1 MFFLE
6 EVYHAR
12 VGRNSISFNM
22 KKLFLSLTACIFL
35 NACMESLAQSKLI
48 NYDESKVPSY
58 TLPDPLITEAGK
70 VVKNKRQWERVRR
83 PELLALFE
91 KEMFGKM
98 PGRPEALHF
107 KVLNEDNK
115 ALGGAATRKEVAVY
129 FDAAETSYMVMLMY
143 VPNDRKGPVPAFLG
157 INFKGNHATTDDP
170 GVSMPSPEQLAGY
183 GEPYK
188 PAVRA
193 ENGRRWPYEYLVSN
207 GYAVVTFYRGDVDPD
222 WHDGF
227 KNGVH
232 AVIDAGK
239 ERQADSWATVAT
251 WAWGLSRALD
261 YLETDNSIDSK
272 KVAVIGHSRL
282 GKTSLWAGAT
292 DPRFALVISNNSG
305 CSGAA
310 IARRQFGEHLDILN
324 NRFPHWFC
332 TNYHKYSSNEET
344 LPFDQHELVA
354 LIAPR
359 PVYVAS
365 ASEDRWADPKGE
377 LLSLYHASP
386 VYALYGYKPF
396 QLTELPQ
403 INTPIST
410 EIMGYHLREG
420 IHDIVIYDWQQYVNF
435 ADRFLK

>member
-1 MFFLE
+1 MCFLE

-12 VGRNSISFNM
+12 VGRNSISSNM
-22 KKLFLSLTACIFL
+22 KKLLICLSAFVFM
-35 NACMESLAQSKLI
+35 NAGIDSVAQPI
-48 NYDESKVPSY
+48 HYDESKVPSY

-70 VVKNKRQWERVRR
+70 VVKNKKQWERVRR

-98 PGRPEALHF
+98 PGRPEGLHF
-107 KVLNEDNK
+107 KVLNEDYK
-115 ALGGAATRKEVAVY
+115 AINGLATRKEVAVY

-143 VPNDRKGPVPAFLG
+143 VPNDRKGPVPAFVG

-170 GVSMPSPEQLAGY
+170 GVSMPTPEQIAAY
-183 GEPYK
+183 GKYT
-188 PAVRA
+188 PAERA
-193 ENGRRWPYEYLVSN
+193 ENGRRWPYEYIVSN
-207 GYAVVTFYRGDVDPD
+207 GYAAVTFYRGDVDPD

-232 AVIDAGK
+232 AVVDAGK
-239 ERQADSWATVAT
+239 ERQADSWGTVAT

-261 YLETDNSIDSK
+261 YLETDSAIDSK

-282 GKTSLWAGAT
+282 GKTSLWAGAV
-292 DPRFALVISNNSG
+292 DKRFALVISNNSG

-310 IARRQFGEHLDILN
+310 ISRRQFGEHLKKINDT
-324 NRFPHWFC
+324 FPHWFC
-332 TNYHKYSSNEET
+332 TNYHKYSSKEDT
-344 LPFDQHELVA
+344 LPFDQHELIA

-365 ASEDRWADPKGE
+365 ASQDLWADPKGE
-377 LLSLYHASP
+377 MLSLYHASA
-386 VYALYGYKPF
+386 VYGLYGYEQFP
-396 QLTELPQ
+396 LTELPQ
-403 INTPIST
+403 VNSPVST
-410 EIMGYHLREG
+410 DRMGYHLREG
-420 IHDIVIYDWQQYVNF
+420 KHDIVIYDWQQYIKF